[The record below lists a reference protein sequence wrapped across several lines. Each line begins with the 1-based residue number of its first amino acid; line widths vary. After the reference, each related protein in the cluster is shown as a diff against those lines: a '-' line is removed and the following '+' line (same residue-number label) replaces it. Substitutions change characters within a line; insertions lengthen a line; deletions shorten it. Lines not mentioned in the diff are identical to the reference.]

1 MNITSHQKNLWLGQ
15 HHLHRVLNP
24 QKDQLVDD
32 KYVLYIQMYIRLDN
46 FSGNSDKKSGKT
58 CFCSEKFLNFRIAK
72 QAIYSSS
79 VYHVSGVDEGIS
91 RSGEQFLP
99 SLVHQIV
106 KSCCMCFGL
115 KWRWRRIRLVYP
127 RLRRIKFQKH
137 AAGLEEVEMLY
148 ISNPFTLW
156 NLSQR

>member
-1 MNITSHQKNLWLGQ
+1 MNNTSHQKNLWLGQ

-72 QAIYSSS
+72 QTMLFFRILCQWSQ
-79 VYHVSGVDEGIS
+79 EGHIKIRRTIS
-91 RSGEQFLP
+91 AKFGSAKSIELLYVLWFEMETETNQTCLSEIP
-99 SLVHQIV
+99 SH
-106 KSCCMCFGL
+106 
-115 KWRWRRIRLVYP
+115 
-127 RLRRIKFQKH
+127 
-137 AAGLEEVEMLY
+137 
-148 ISNPFTLW
+148 
-156 NLSQR
+156 